1 MRNPRVE
8 EVRTT
13 AACCRLMTVDDV
25 TLENSDAVD
34 ITLLKQLTGGGTIE
48 VEEVPC
54 TSRAT
59 VNGAPE

>member
-1 MRNPRVE
+1 
-8 EVRTT
+8 
-13 AACCRLMTVDDV
+13 MTVDDV